1 MDRKIHA
8 LLMVSALA
16 LPMAAGSAAAQQATP
31 AQQTTEQVPGVVE
44 AAPGEAVPYVLRPF
58 SGNYQVFRDQKPLGN
73 ATMRLVNTG
82 GSRWRIDLN
91 IVGTQGIA
99 GAAGVNIQQS
109 TVFDA
114 AGSQFRPLSQST
126 VQRALFTTR
135 KTVGT
140 YNWGSGQ
147 ASWSGD
153 VKKSRRG
160 RTIPLQAGDMSGLLI
175 NLAIMRDAKLG
186 ASLQYRFV
194 DDSRMRMQQYA
205 VAPAT
210 ENVKVGEMNYDTFRI
225 DRVNSGADK
234 TTVWFTPEVPL
245 PVRIHMKDGDDAA
258 LDLMLTQYKRV

>member
-1 MDRKIHA
+1 MSA
-8 LLMVSALA
+8 LRHFAIAVALVLPVSAGA
-16 LPMAAGSAAAQQATP
+16 LPQAAQPQPPP
-31 AQQTTEQVPGVVE
+31 AVVE
-44 AAPGEAVPYVLRPF
+44 STTTLTPYVMRPF
-58 SGNYQVFRDQKPLGN
+58 SGTYQVFRGEKPLGQ

-82 GSRWRIDLN
+82 GARWRIDLN
-91 IVGTQGIA
+91 IVGTQGLA

-114 AGSQFRPLSQST
+114 SGGQYRPLSQST
-126 VQRALFTTR
+126 VRHALFATR

-140 YNWGSGQ
+140 YNWNSKQ

-175 NLAIMRDAKLG
+175 NLAVMRDAKPG
-186 ASLQYRFV
+186 AALQYRFV
-194 DDSRMRMQQYA
+194 DDSRMRVQSYA

-210 ENVKVGEMNYDTFRI
+210 ETVTIGDVSYDTMRI
-225 DRVNSGADK
+225 DRTNSGEDR

-245 PVRIHMKDGDDAA
+245 PVRIHMKDGDDAP
-258 LDLMLTQYKRV
+258 LDLMLIQYKGV

>member
-1 MDRKIHA
+1 MDRRISA
-8 LLMVSALA
+8 LLTASALA
-16 LPMAAGSAAAQQATP
+16 LPMPGGSAL
-31 AQQTTEQVPGVVE
+31 AQQTPVAQSPPQVPGAVDVARGE
-44 AAPGEAVPYVLRPF
+44 DAPYQLRPF
-58 SGNYQVFRDQKPLGN
+58 SGNYQVFRGERPLGT

-82 GSRWRIDLN
+82 GNRWRIDLN

-114 AGSQFRPLSQST
+114 NGNQYRPVSQST
-126 VQRALFTTR
+126 VQRALFSTR

-140 YNWGSGQ
+140 YDWGKST

-160 RTIPLQAGDMSGLLI
+160 RTIALQAGDMSGLLI

-194 DDSRMRMQQYA
+194 DDSRMRIQHYT

-225 DRVNSGADK
+225 DRVQSGEDR

-258 LDLMLTQYKRV
+258 LDLMLTQYKGV